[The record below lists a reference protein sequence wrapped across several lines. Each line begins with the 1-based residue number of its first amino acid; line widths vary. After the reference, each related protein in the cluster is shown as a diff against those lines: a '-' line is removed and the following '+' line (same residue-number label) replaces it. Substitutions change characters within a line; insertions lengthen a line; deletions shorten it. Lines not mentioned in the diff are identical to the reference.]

1 MRKKNNFKL
10 EVMKKLYVL
19 LIAGFLMFGFRAFSQ
34 KKTETKPTT
43 NCQIAT
49 IQRDSVLVKLKDYPT
64 QVKMLEAYQKQL
76 QSEYDFKKL
85 EFDTKVKNYQDNE
98 KAYNDAQ
105 KQEKVQELQN
115 MDTDLKKFSQE
126 AEQKIMKKE
135 QELVQ
140 PMNDKINKAI
150 ETVATKK
157 GYQQVIDRKSTYF
170 SIAACDATILVI
182 EEANKN

>member
-1 MRKKNNFKL
+1 MKNTL
-10 EVMKKLYVL
+10 TLIIIL
-19 LIAGFLMFGFRAFSQ
+19 LSLKAFSQ

-43 NCQIAT
+43 CQIAT

-85 EFDTKVKNYQDNE
+85 EFDTKVKNYQENE
-98 KAYNDAQ
+98 KAYTDVQ

-115 MDTDLKKFSQE
+115 LDTDLKKYSQE
-126 AEQKIMKKE
+126 AEQKLMKKE
-135 QELVQ
+135 QDLVQ
-140 PMNDKINKAI
+140 PMNDKISKAI
-150 ETVATKK
+150 EAVATKQ
-157 GYQQVIDRKSTYF
+157 GYQQVIDKKSAYF
-170 SIAACDATILVI
+170 SIAACDATVLVI